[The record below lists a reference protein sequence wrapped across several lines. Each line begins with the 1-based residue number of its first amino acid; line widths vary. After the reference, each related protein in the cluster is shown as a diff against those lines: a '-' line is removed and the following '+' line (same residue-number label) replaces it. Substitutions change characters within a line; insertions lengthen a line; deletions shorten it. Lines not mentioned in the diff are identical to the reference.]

1 MEMENEKLRE
11 KNGNLQRILDS
22 AVKERSV
29 FEERLAEMQLVVL
42 KKGEQQ
48 KMLREEMENK
58 TKGLEEERLS
68 TSNIIH
74 AVFHIAQYI

>member
-11 KNGNLQRILDS
+11 KNGDLQRILDS

-42 KKGEQQ
+42 KEGEQQ
-48 KMLREEMENK
+48 RCSGRRWRTRQRVGRRRECPPA
-58 TKGLEEERLS
+58 
-68 TSNIIH
+68 TSFMN
-74 AVFHIAQYI
+74 FHWR